1 MKVFGGLNL
10 GIWHLDAFVLS
21 NSLQMEKGI
30 LQVSKQKE
38 KCQQKKQKTK
48 KQQIGLHLTE
58 VSSIVH
64 STSTPVYAARMEPRE
79 RCEHPSVHAQGI

>member
-21 NSLQMEKGI
+21 SSLQMEKGI

-38 KCQQKKQKTK
+38 KCQQKKP
-48 KQQIGLHLTE
+48 QQIGLCLTE
-58 VSSIVH
+58 VSSIMH
-64 STSTPVYAARMEPRE
+64 STSTPVYAA
-79 RCEHPSVHAQGI
+79 SGT